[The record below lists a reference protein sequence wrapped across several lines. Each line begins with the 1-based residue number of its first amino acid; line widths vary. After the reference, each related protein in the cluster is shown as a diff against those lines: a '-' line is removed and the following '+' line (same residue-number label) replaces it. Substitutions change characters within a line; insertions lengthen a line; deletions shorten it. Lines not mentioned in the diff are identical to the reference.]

1 LIWADYNVRITDDLL
16 GYVKLIPIL
25 ELVGKICGVLG
36 ASLGVL
42 MVFWYPHQM
51 IWQKTLMQKIEIN
64 ALETTR
70 TSDPI
75 KNNSVEDSPL
85 LIGLQYTVAGNS
97 N

>member
-1 LIWADYNVRITDDLL
+1 
-16 GYVKLIPIL
+16 
-25 ELVGKICGVLG
+25 
-36 ASLGVL
+36 
-42 MVFWYPHQM
+42 M
-51 IWQKTLMQKIEIN
+51 MQKIEIN

-85 LIGLQYTVAGNS
+85 LIGLQYTVAVNS